1 MAKHTPARIAEI
13 REHLSKLAARRIAVA
28 DYAREIGV
36 AAWTIYSW
44 RRRYGTEALAEQ
56 VAPRSARSAT
66 GVDLV
71 EVRGVRVGSASCIEI
86 QVGDVTVR
94 VPPASTADDIRAVL
108 EAVKSC

>member
-28 DYAREIGV
+28 DYAREIDV
-36 AAWTIYSW
+36 ADWTIYSW
-44 RRRYGTEALAEQ
+44 LKQHGTDALAEQ
-56 VAPRSARSAT
+56 VAPRAARSAA

-71 EVRGVRVGSASCIEI
+71 EVRVGSGSCIEI

-94 VPPASTADDIRAVL
+94 VPPASTADDVGAVL
-108 EAVKSC
+108 EAVNSC

>member
-1 MAKHTPARIAEI
+1 MTKHTPARFAEI
-13 REHLSKLAARRIAVA
+13 REHLSKLAPRRIAVA

-36 AAWTIYSW
+36 AAWTIDSW
-44 RRRYGTEALAEQ
+44 RKQYGAEALAEQ
-56 VAPRSARSAT
+56 VAPRAARSPT

-71 EVRGVRVGSASCIEI
+71 EVRDVRVGSASYIEI

-108 EAVKSC
+108 TAVQSC